1 MVTCGGL
8 KHFFDK
14 PFSENSTILDSTSSW
29 NQIKSMKHSSFTE
42 IFDDLHFK
50 ENNSVSSSSSSVSS
64 FSSNNLPPLST
75 TTSLSSSTSSSYNNS
90 SFSLETIYQS
100 GIEGKNRD
108 PIYPS
113 SSQKKHYKHSD
124 SFSSRNSDCLS
135 ICTESLGFESSD
147 DVEDI
152 MNELSNGNDQEH
164 EEIRSTNTNNQGII
178 SHEYSKIRSRTNKG
192 ALLPPPIS
200 CIGRNGKPCV
210 CFESFRENGRFI
222 LKEVRIPEWE
232 FLHACREDG
241 RLKLHI
247 VQSDD
252 EFLEEDE
259 EYDDDSEDEEEDE
272 SSEDVTNDDDKREVG
287 ESC

>member
-1 MVTCGGL
+1 MATCGGL
-8 KHFFDK
+8 KHFFEK
-14 PFSENSTILDSTSSW
+14 PFSENSKILDSPSSW
-29 NQIKSMKHSSFTE
+29 NQIKSIKDPSFTE
-42 IFDDLHFK
+42 IFDELHYFK
-50 ENNSVSSSSSSVSS
+50 DNNSSSSSSISS
-64 FSSNNLPPLST
+64 FSSNNNLPPLSA
-75 TTSLSSSTSSSYNNS
+75 SSSSSSTSSSYNS
-90 SFSLETIYQS
+90 YSFSLETIHQS

-108 PIYPS
+108 PIYPP
-113 SSQKKHYKHSD
+113 SSQKKHYRHSD
-124 SFSSRNSDCLS
+124 SFSSRTSDSLS
-135 ICTESLGFESSD
+135 LCTESLGFESSD

-152 MNELSNGNDQEH
+152 MNELSNGNDREH
-164 EEIRSTNTNNQGII
+164 EEIRSTSINRGVK
-178 SHEYSKIRSRTNKG
+178 SHEYSKIKSRANKG
-192 ALLPPPIS
+192 SILPPPIS

-259 EYDDDSEDEEEDE
+259 EEYEDNDDEDVEEEDE
-272 SSEDVTNDDDKREVG
+272 SSEQVTK
-287 ESC
+287 

>member
-14 PFSENSTILDSTSSW
+14 PFPENSTILDSTSSW
-29 NQIKSMKHSSFTE
+29 NQIKSTKPNKDSSFTE
-42 IFDDLHFK
+42 IFDELH
-50 ENNSVSSSSSSVSS
+50 SVSS

-75 TTSLSSSTSSSYNNS
+75 TSSSSSSSTCSSYNNS
-90 SFSLETIYQS
+90 SFSFEAIHQS
-100 GIEGKNRD
+100 GVEGKNRD
-108 PIYPS
+108 PIYPP

-135 ICTESLGFESSD
+135 ICTESLGFESCD

-152 MNELSNGNDQEH
+152 MNALSIGNDQEH
-164 EEIRSTNTNNQGII
+164 EEIRSTNIHNQGII
-178 SHEYSKIRSRTNKG
+178 SHEYTKIRSRTNKG

-222 LKEVRIPEWE
+222 LKEVKIPEWE

-252 EFLEEDE
+252 EFFDEDE
-259 EYDDDSEDEEEDE
+259 EYDDDDSEDVEEDE
-272 SSEDVTNDDDKREVG
+272 SSEDVTNDDDDEKREVG

>member
-14 PFSENSTILDSTSSW
+14 PFPENSTILDSTSSW
-29 NQIKSMKHSSFTE
+29 NQIKSMKPNKDSSFTE
-42 IFDDLHFK
+42 IFDELH
-50 ENNSVSSSSSSVSS
+50 SVSS

-75 TTSLSSSTSSSYNNS
+75 TSSSSSSSSSTCSSYNNS
-90 SFSLETIYQS
+90 SFSFEAIHQS
-100 GIEGKNRD
+100 GVEGKNRD
-108 PIYPS
+108 PIYPP

-135 ICTESLGFESSD
+135 ICTESLGFESCD

-152 MNELSNGNDQEH
+152 MNVLSIGNDQEH
-164 EEIRSTNTNNQGII
+164 EEIRSTNIHNQGII
-178 SHEYSKIRSRTNKG
+178 SHEYTKIRSRTNKG

-222 LKEVRIPEWE
+222 LKEVKIPEWE

-252 EFLEEDE
+252 EFFDEDE
-259 EYDDDSEDEEEDE
+259 EYDDDDSEDVEEDE
-272 SSEDVTNDDDKREVG
+272 SSEDVTNDDDEKREVG
-287 ESC
+287 EPC

>member
-14 PFSENSTILDSTSSW
+14 PFPENSTILDSTSSW
-29 NQIKSMKHSSFTE
+29 NQIKSMKPNKDSSFTE
-42 IFDDLHFK
+42 IFDELH
-50 ENNSVSSSSSSVSS
+50 SVSSVSS

-75 TTSLSSSTSSSYNNS
+75 TSSSSSSSSTCSSYNNS
-90 SFSLETIYQS
+90 SFSFEAIHQS

-108 PIYPS
+108 PIYPPS
-113 SSQKKHYKHSD
+113 RQMKHYKHSD

-135 ICTESLGFESSD
+135 ICTESLGFESCD

-152 MNELSNGNDQEH
+152 MNALSIGNDQEH
-164 EEIRSTNTNNQGII
+164 EEIRSTNIHNQGII
-178 SHEYSKIRSRTNKG
+178 SHEYTKIRSRTNKG

-222 LKEVRIPEWE
+222 LKEVKIPEWE

-252 EFLEEDE
+252 EFFDEDE
-259 EYDDDSEDEEEDE
+259 EYDDDDSEDVEEDE
-272 SSEDVTNDDDKREVG
+272 SSEDVM
-287 ESC
+287 